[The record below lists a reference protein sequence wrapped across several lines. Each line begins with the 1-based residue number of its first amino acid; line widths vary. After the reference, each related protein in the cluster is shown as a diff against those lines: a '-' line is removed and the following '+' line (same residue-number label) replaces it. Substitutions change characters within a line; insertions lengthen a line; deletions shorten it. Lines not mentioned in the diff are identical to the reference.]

1 MAAVLSKIND
11 TLYTWLL
18 IYLLAGSGIYFS
30 IRTRFVQ
37 MRRFRDALRCMM
49 EKKEGD
55 KGVSS
60 FQALMIATASRVGT
74 GNMAGVATAII
85 MGGPGAAFW
94 MWLMAILGS
103 SSAFVESTLA
113 QIYKKK
119 EGDSFKGGPAYYIE
133 RALHARWL
141 GIIFAIS
148 LIATFAFGFNGLQ
161 SYNIV
166 SAFGVY
172 VDIPGVMA
180 IVLANAFDF
189 RSIFGGFVG
198 SCMVMGIKRG
208 LFSNEAGM
216 GSAPNASASA
226 TVSHPAKQGLAQII
240 SVYIDT
246 LLICSTT
253 VFLIL
258 LTGDWS
264 DTGYSGIP
272 LLQQCVARV
281 IGPIG
286 IHFVTVI
293 VCLFAFTS
301 IIGNYFYAEANI
313 LFITKN
319 KTAMTVF
326 RIAAAVMVFIGAR
339 NSLSVAW
346 DLADITM
353 GLEAVVNIIAI
364 LLLGRIAFAAL
375 DDYDRVL
382 NINPNNVLAYFNRAA
397 VFMELGRFREA
408 MDDYSQAINLYPDFA
423 KAYMNRAYAK
433 SQLGQFTS
441 SKQDYDIAQRKIREY
456 QALTADSTGH
466 AAFADTARKYDRLLA
481 LDAEF
486 ARKDFDNE
494 LLQYRD
500 VDIRLK
506 PLYKVQPA
514 DSIRG
519 YSSIAR
525 KFDDALLDAFIA
537 SSPLAVKFASSA
549 KEGIRNGTR
558 VREDV
563 DRAVRVNRSSD
574 NLFAKA
580 LVEAEN
586 KQFNTALVCYDEAI
600 KTVGRDPV

>member
-1 MAAVLSKIND
+1 MDLASLLTQIDDV
-11 TLYTWLL
+11 LYTWLL

-37 MRRFRDALRCMM
+37 IRRFKDAMNCML
-49 EKKEGD
+49 EKKDGD

-74 GNMAGVATAII
+74 GNMAGVAMAII
-85 MGGPGAAFW
+85 FGGPGAAFW

-103 SSAFVESTLA
+103 ASAFIESTLA

-161 SYNIV
+161 AYNIV
-166 SAFGVY
+166 SAFDVY
-172 VDIPGVMA
+172 VEDLQSSILPTVIGVILALAALIIFFSGDIIGKISSVLVPVMA
-180 IVLANAFDF
+180 GLYILIGLFVIITNITRLPGIFAIIMRDALNFKA
-189 RSIFGGFVG
+189 IFGGFTG
-198 SCMVMGIKRG
+198 SCMVLGIKRG

-258 LTGDWS
+258 LTGDWADS
-264 DTGYSGIP
+264 GYSGIP

-286 IHFVTVI
+286 IHFVTII

-319 KTAMTVF
+319 KMVMTIF
-326 RIAAAVMVFIGAR
+326 RIAAAIMVFIGAG
-339 NSLSVAW
+339 NSLDVAW
-346 DLADITM
+346 SLADITM

-375 DDYDRVL
+375 DDY
-382 NINPNNVLAYFNRAA
+382 
-397 VFMELGRFREA
+397 EKQKEA
-408 MDDYSQAINLYPDFA
+408 GL
-423 KAYMNRAYAK
+423 
-433 SQLGQFTS
+433 
-441 SKQDYDIAQRKIREY
+441 
-456 QALTADSTGH
+456 
-466 AAFADTARKYDRLLA
+466 
-481 LDAEF
+481 
-486 ARKDFDNE
+486 
-494 LLQYRD
+494 
-500 VDIRLK
+500 
-506 PLYKVQPA
+506 
-514 DSIRG
+514 
-519 YSSIAR
+519 
-525 KFDDALLDAFIA
+525 
-537 SSPLAVKFASSA
+537 
-549 KEGIRNGTR
+549 
-558 VREDV
+558 
-563 DRAVRVNRSSD
+563 
-574 NLFAKA
+574 
-580 LVEAEN
+580 
-586 KQFNTALVCYDEAI
+586 
-600 KTVGRDPV
+600 DPVFHESNIGLHDTDVWKDPR

>member
-1 MAAVLSKIND
+1 MDLASILTKID
-11 TLYTWLL
+11 DLLYTWLL

-37 MRRFRDALRCMM
+37 IRRFKDAMNCML
-49 EKKEGD
+49 EKKDGD

-74 GNMAGVATAII
+74 GNMAGVAMAII
-85 MGGPGAAFW
+85 FGGPGAAFW

-103 SSAFVESTLA
+103 ASAFIESTLA

-119 EGDSFKGGPAYYIE
+119 EGASFKGGPAYYIE

-161 SYNIV
+161 AYNIV
-166 SAFGVY
+166 SAFDVY
-172 VDIPGVMA
+172 VEDLQSSILPTVIGVILALAALIIFFSGDIIGKISSVLVPVMAGLYILIGLFVIITNITRLPGVFA
-180 IVLANAFDF
+180 IIMRDALNFKA
-189 RSIFGGFVG
+189 IFGGFTG
-198 SCMVMGIKRG
+198 SCMVLGIKRG

-258 LTGDWS
+258 LTGDWADS
-264 DTGYSGIP
+264 GYSGIP

-319 KTAMTVF
+319 KMVMTIF
-326 RIAAAVMVFIGAR
+326 RIAAAIMVFIGAG
-339 NSLSVAW
+339 NSLDVAW
-346 DLADITM
+346 SLADITM
-353 GLEAVVNIIAI
+353 GLEAIVNIIAI
-364 LLLGRIAFAAL
+364 LLLGRIALAAL
-375 DDYDRVL
+375 DDYEKQK
-382 NINPNNVLAYFNRAA
+382 AA
-397 VFMELGRFREA
+397 GL
-408 MDDYSQAINLYPDFA
+408 
-423 KAYMNRAYAK
+423 
-433 SQLGQFTS
+433 
-441 SKQDYDIAQRKIREY
+441 
-456 QALTADSTGH
+456 
-466 AAFADTARKYDRLLA
+466 
-481 LDAEF
+481 
-486 ARKDFDNE
+486 
-494 LLQYRD
+494 
-500 VDIRLK
+500 
-506 PLYKVQPA
+506 
-514 DSIRG
+514 
-519 YSSIAR
+519 
-525 KFDDALLDAFIA
+525 
-537 SSPLAVKFASSA
+537 
-549 KEGIRNGTR
+549 
-558 VREDV
+558 
-563 DRAVRVNRSSD
+563 
-574 NLFAKA
+574 
-580 LVEAEN
+580 
-586 KQFNTALVCYDEAI
+586 
-600 KTVGRDPV
+600 DPVFYESNIGLNDTDVWKDPR

>member
-1 MAAVLSKIND
+1 MNLTELLSRID
-11 TLYTWLL
+11 DAIYTWCL
-18 IYLLAGSGIYFS
+18 IYLLAGAGIFFT
-30 IRTRFVQ
+30 IKTGFVQ
-37 MRRFRDALRCMM
+37 IRLLKDAIQCMG
-49 EKKEGD
+49 EKKQTD

-85 MGGPGAAFW
+85 LGGPGAAFW

-103 SSAFVESTLA
+103 ASAFIESTLA

-161 SYNIV
+161 AYNIV
-166 SAFGVY
+166 SAFAVY
-172 VDIPGVMA
+172 TENMEASVLPTAIGIILAIAALYIFFAGDVIGKISSVLVPTMAGLYIAVGIFVIVTNITRIPGVLA
-180 IVLANAFDF
+180 IVMADAFNF
-189 RSIFGGFVG
+189 KSIFGGFTG
-198 SCMVMGIKRG
+198 SCMVLGIKRG

-258 LTGDWS
+258 LTGDWADS
-264 DTGYSGIP
+264 GYSGIP

-281 IGPIG
+281 IGPVG

-319 KTAMTVF
+319 PVVMTLF
-326 RIAAAVMVFIGAR
+326 RIAAAIMVFIGAG
-339 NSLSVAW
+339 NSLEVAW
-346 DLADITM
+346 SLADITM

-364 LLLGRIAFAAL
+364 LLLGNIAFKTL
-375 DDYDRVL
+375 DDYESQ
-382 NINPNNVLAYFNRAA
+382 
-397 VFMELGRFREA
+397 ME
-408 MDDYSQAINLYPDFA
+408 
-423 KAYMNRAYAK
+423 
-433 SQLGQFTS
+433 
-441 SKQDYDIAQRKIREY
+441 
-456 QALTADSTGH
+456 
-466 AAFADTARKYDRLLA
+466 
-481 LDAEF
+481 
-486 ARKDFDNE
+486 
-494 LLQYRD
+494 
-500 VDIRLK
+500 
-506 PLYKVQPA
+506 
-514 DSIRG
+514 RG
-519 YSSIAR
+519 
-525 KFDDALLDAFIA
+525 L
-537 SSPLAVKFASSA
+537 
-549 KEGIRNGTR
+549 
-558 VREDV
+558 
-563 DRAVRVNRSSD
+563 
-574 NLFAKA
+574 
-580 LVEAEN
+580 
-586 KQFNTALVCYDEAI
+586 
-600 KTVGRDPV
+600 DPVFHESNIGLDNTDVWKDEGHEETTVEFGDTGVVL

>member
-1 MAAVLSKIND
+1 MDLATLLVQID
-11 TLYTWLL
+11 DVLYTWLL

-37 MRRFRDALRCMM
+37 IRRFKDAMNCMM

-85 MGGPGAAFW
+85 LGGPGAAFW
-94 MWLMAILGS
+94 MWLMAVLGS
-103 SSAFVESTLA
+103 ASAFVESTLA

-161 SYNIV
+161 AYNIV
-166 SAFGVY
+166 SAFDVY
-172 VDIPGVMA
+172 VEALAASIVPTVIGVILAVCALIIFFAGDLIGRISSVLVPVMA
-180 IVLANAFDF
+180 GLYILIGVFVIITNITRIPAVLGIILADAFDF
-189 RSIFGGFVG
+189 KAIFGGFTG
-198 SCMVMGIKRG
+198 SCMVLGIKRG

-258 LTGDWS
+258 LTGDWAFS
-264 DTGYSGIP
+264 GYSGIP

-319 KTAMTVF
+319 KTVMTLF
-326 RIAAAVMVFIGAR
+326 RIAAAIMVFIGAG
-339 NSLSVAW
+339 NSLDVAW
-346 DLADITM
+346 SLADITM

-364 LLLGRIAFAAL
+364 VLLGRIAFAAL
-375 DDYDRVL
+375 DDY
-382 NINPNNVLAYFNRAA
+382 
-397 VFMELGRFREA
+397 EK
-408 MDDYSQAINLYPDFA
+408 QK
-423 KAYMNRAYAK
+423 KAG
-433 SQLGQFTS
+433 L
-441 SKQDYDIAQRKIREY
+441 
-456 QALTADSTGH
+456 
-466 AAFADTARKYDRLLA
+466 
-481 LDAEF
+481 
-486 ARKDFDNE
+486 
-494 LLQYRD
+494 
-500 VDIRLK
+500 
-506 PLYKVQPA
+506 
-514 DSIRG
+514 
-519 YSSIAR
+519 
-525 KFDDALLDAFIA
+525 
-537 SSPLAVKFASSA
+537 
-549 KEGIRNGTR
+549 
-558 VREDV
+558 
-563 DRAVRVNRSSD
+563 
-574 NLFAKA
+574 
-580 LVEAEN
+580 
-586 KQFNTALVCYDEAI
+586 
-600 KTVGRDPV
+600 DPVFYEGSIGLNDTDVWKEKRQ

>member
-1 MAAVLSKIND
+1 MDLASLLTQID
-11 TLYTWLL
+11 DILYTWLL

-37 MRRFRDALRCMM
+37 IRRFKDAMNCML
-49 EKKEGD
+49 EKKDGD

-74 GNMAGVATAII
+74 GNMAGVAMAII
-85 MGGPGAAFW
+85 FGGPGAAFW

-103 SSAFVESTLA
+103 ASAFIESTLA

-119 EGDSFKGGPAYYIE
+119 EGESFKGGPAYYIE

-161 SYNIV
+161 AYNIV
-166 SAFGVY
+166 SAFDVY
-172 VDIPGVMA
+172 VEDLQSSILPTVIGVILALAALIIFFSGDIIGKISSVLVPVMA
-180 IVLANAFDF
+180 GLYILIGLFVIITNITRLPGILAIIMRNAFDF
-189 RSIFGGFVG
+189 KAIFGGFTG
-198 SCMVMGIKRG
+198 SCMVLGIKRG

-264 DTGYSGIP
+264 ESGYSGIP

-286 IHFVTVI
+286 IHFVTFI

-319 KTAMTVF
+319 KMVMTIF
-326 RIAAAVMVFIGAR
+326 RIAAAIMVFIGAG
-339 NSLSVAW
+339 NSLDVAW
-346 DLADITM
+346 SLADITM

-375 DDYDRVL
+375 DDY
-382 NINPNNVLAYFNRAA
+382 
-397 VFMELGRFREA
+397 EKQKEA
-408 MDDYSQAINLYPDFA
+408 GL
-423 KAYMNRAYAK
+423 
-433 SQLGQFTS
+433 
-441 SKQDYDIAQRKIREY
+441 
-456 QALTADSTGH
+456 
-466 AAFADTARKYDRLLA
+466 
-481 LDAEF
+481 
-486 ARKDFDNE
+486 
-494 LLQYRD
+494 
-500 VDIRLK
+500 
-506 PLYKVQPA
+506 
-514 DSIRG
+514 
-519 YSSIAR
+519 
-525 KFDDALLDAFIA
+525 
-537 SSPLAVKFASSA
+537 
-549 KEGIRNGTR
+549 
-558 VREDV
+558 
-563 DRAVRVNRSSD
+563 
-574 NLFAKA
+574 
-580 LVEAEN
+580 
-586 KQFNTALVCYDEAI
+586 
-600 KTVGRDPV
+600 DPVFHESNIGLHDTDVWKDPR

>member
-1 MAAVLSKIND
+1 MDLATMLVKID
-11 TLYTWLL
+11 DVLYTWLL

-37 MRRFRDALRCMM
+37 IRRFKDALNCMM

-94 MWLMAILGS
+94 MWLMAVLGS
-103 SSAFVESTLA
+103 ASAFIESTLA

-119 EGDSFKGGPAYYIE
+119 EGDTFKGGPAYYIE

-161 SYNIV
+161 AYNIV
-166 SAFGVY
+166 SAFDVY
-172 VDIPGVMA
+172 VEDLSASIVPTVIGVILAVCALVIFFAGDVIGKISSVLVPVMA
-180 IVLANAFDF
+180 GLYILIGIFVIITNITRIPSVLGIILADAFDF
-189 RSIFGGFVG
+189 KAVFGGFTG
-198 SCMVMGIKRG
+198 SCMVLGIKRG

-264 DTGYSGIP
+264 DGKYSGIP

-281 IGPIG
+281 IGPVG

-319 KTAMTVF
+319 KTAMIIF
-326 RIAAAVMVFIGAR
+326 RIAAAVMVFIGAG
-339 NSLSVAW
+339 NSLDIAW
-346 DLADITM
+346 SLADITM

-364 LLLGRIAFAAL
+364 VLLGRIAFAAL
-375 DDYDRVL
+375 DDY
-382 NINPNNVLAYFNRAA
+382 
-397 VFMELGRFREA
+397 EK
-408 MDDYSQAINLYPDFA
+408 Q
-423 KAYMNRAYAK
+423 K
-433 SQLGQFTS
+433 S
-441 SKQDYDIAQRKIREY
+441 
-456 QALTADSTGH
+456 
-466 AAFADTARKYDRLLA
+466 
-481 LDAEF
+481 
-486 ARKDFDNE
+486 
-494 LLQYRD
+494 
-500 VDIRLK
+500 
-506 PLYKVQPA
+506 
-514 DSIRG
+514 
-519 YSSIAR
+519 
-525 KFDDALLDAFIA
+525 
-537 SSPLAVKFASSA
+537 
-549 KEGIRNGTR
+549 EG
-558 VREDV
+558 
-563 DRAVRVNRSSD
+563 
-574 NLFAKA
+574 L
-580 LVEAEN
+580 
-586 KQFNTALVCYDEAI
+586 
-600 KTVGRDPV
+600 DPVFYEGSIGLNDTDVWKDK

>member
-1 MAAVLSKIND
+1 MDFASILTQIDDV
-11 TLYTWLL
+11 LYTWLL

-30 IRTRFVQ
+30 VRTRFVQ
-37 MRRFRDALRCMM
+37 IRRFRDALTCMM

-85 MGGPGAAFW
+85 LGGPGAAFW
-94 MWLMAILGS
+94 MWLMAVLGS
-103 SSAFVESTLA
+103 ASAFVESTLA

-172 VDIPGVMA
+172 VPDLEHSILPTVIGIILAVFSCIIFFAGDFIGKISSVLVPLMAGLYILIGIFVILTNITRLPGVLA
-180 IVLANAFDF
+180 IVMADAFNF
-189 RSIFGGFVG
+189 KSIFGGFTG
-198 SCMVMGIKRG
+198 SCMVLGIKRG

-258 LTGDWS
+258 LTGDWA

-281 IGPIG
+281 IGPVG

-319 KTAMTVF
+319 KTVMTIF
-326 RIAAAVMVFIGAR
+326 RICAAVMVFIGAG
-339 NSLSVAW
+339 NSLDVAW
-346 DLADITM
+346 SLADITM

-375 DDYDRVL
+375 DDYEKQK
-382 NINPNNVLAYFNRAA
+382 AA
-397 VFMELGRFREA
+397 
-408 MDDYSQAINLYPDFA
+408 
-423 KAYMNRAYAK
+423 
-433 SQLGQFTS
+433 
-441 SKQDYDIAQRKIREY
+441 
-456 QALTADSTGH
+456 
-466 AAFADTARKYDRLLA
+466 
-481 LDAEF
+481 
-486 ARKDFDNE
+486 
-494 LLQYRD
+494 
-500 VDIRLK
+500 
-506 PLYKVQPA
+506 
-514 DSIRG
+514 
-519 YSSIAR
+519 
-525 KFDDALLDAFIA
+525 
-537 SSPLAVKFASSA
+537 
-549 KEGIRNGTR
+549 
-558 VREDV
+558 
-563 DRAVRVNRSSD
+563 
-574 NLFAKA
+574 
-580 LVEAEN
+580 
-586 KQFNTALVCYDEAI
+586 
-600 KTVGRDPV
+600 GRDPVFHESNIGLNDTDVWK

>member
-1 MAAVLSKIND
+1 MDLASLLTQID
-11 TLYTWLL
+11 DILYTWLL

-37 MRRFRDALRCMM
+37 IRRFKDAMNCML
-49 EKKEGD
+49 EKKDGD

-74 GNMAGVATAII
+74 GNMAGVAMAII
-85 MGGPGAAFW
+85 FGGPGAAFW
-94 MWLMAILGS
+94 MWLMAVLGS
-103 SSAFVESTLA
+103 ASAFIESTLA

-161 SYNIV
+161 AYNIV
-166 SAFGVY
+166 SAFDVY
-172 VDIPGVMA
+172 VEDLQSSILPTVIGVILALAALIIFFSGDIIGKISSVLVPVMA
-180 IVLANAFDF
+180 GLYILIGLFVIITNITRLPGIFAIIMRDALNFKA
-189 RSIFGGFVG
+189 IFGGFTG
-198 SCMVMGIKRG
+198 SCMVLGIKRG

-264 DTGYSGIP
+264 ESGYSGIP

-286 IHFVTVI
+286 IHFVTFI

-319 KTAMTVF
+319 KMVMTIF
-326 RIAAAVMVFIGAR
+326 RIAAAIMVFIGAG
-339 NSLSVAW
+339 NSLDVAW
-346 DLADITM
+346 SLADITM

-375 DDYDRVL
+375 DDY
-382 NINPNNVLAYFNRAA
+382 
-397 VFMELGRFREA
+397 EKQKEA
-408 MDDYSQAINLYPDFA
+408 GL
-423 KAYMNRAYAK
+423 
-433 SQLGQFTS
+433 
-441 SKQDYDIAQRKIREY
+441 
-456 QALTADSTGH
+456 
-466 AAFADTARKYDRLLA
+466 
-481 LDAEF
+481 
-486 ARKDFDNE
+486 
-494 LLQYRD
+494 
-500 VDIRLK
+500 
-506 PLYKVQPA
+506 
-514 DSIRG
+514 
-519 YSSIAR
+519 
-525 KFDDALLDAFIA
+525 
-537 SSPLAVKFASSA
+537 
-549 KEGIRNGTR
+549 
-558 VREDV
+558 
-563 DRAVRVNRSSD
+563 
-574 NLFAKA
+574 
-580 LVEAEN
+580 
-586 KQFNTALVCYDEAI
+586 
-600 KTVGRDPV
+600 DPVFHESNIGLHDTDVWKDPR

>member
-1 MAAVLSKIND
+1 MDLASLLTQID
-11 TLYTWLL
+11 DILYTWLL

-37 MRRFRDALRCMM
+37 IRRFKDAMNCML
-49 EKKEGD
+49 EKKDGD

-74 GNMAGVATAII
+74 GNMAGVAMAII
-85 MGGPGAAFW
+85 FGGPGAAFW
-94 MWLMAILGS
+94 MWLMALLGS
-103 SSAFVESTLA
+103 ASAFIESTLA

-119 EGDSFKGGPAYYIE
+119 EGASFKGGPAYYIE

-161 SYNIV
+161 AYNIV
-166 SAFGVY
+166 SAFDVY
-172 VDIPGVMA
+172 VEDLQSSILPTVIGVILALAALIIFFSGDIIGKISSVLVPVMAGLYILIGLFVIITNITRLPGVFA
-180 IVLANAFDF
+180 IIMRDALNFKA
-189 RSIFGGFVG
+189 IFGGFTG
-198 SCMVMGIKRG
+198 SCMVLGIKRG

-258 LTGDWS
+258 LTGDWADS
-264 DTGYSGIP
+264 GYSGIP

-319 KTAMTVF
+319 KMVMTIF
-326 RIAAAVMVFIGAR
+326 RIAAAIMVFIGAG
-339 NSLSVAW
+339 NSLDVAW
-346 DLADITM
+346 SLADITM

-375 DDYDRVL
+375 DDY
-382 NINPNNVLAYFNRAA
+382 
-397 VFMELGRFREA
+397 EKQKEA
-408 MDDYSQAINLYPDFA
+408 GL
-423 KAYMNRAYAK
+423 
-433 SQLGQFTS
+433 
-441 SKQDYDIAQRKIREY
+441 
-456 QALTADSTGH
+456 
-466 AAFADTARKYDRLLA
+466 
-481 LDAEF
+481 
-486 ARKDFDNE
+486 
-494 LLQYRD
+494 
-500 VDIRLK
+500 
-506 PLYKVQPA
+506 
-514 DSIRG
+514 
-519 YSSIAR
+519 
-525 KFDDALLDAFIA
+525 
-537 SSPLAVKFASSA
+537 
-549 KEGIRNGTR
+549 
-558 VREDV
+558 
-563 DRAVRVNRSSD
+563 
-574 NLFAKA
+574 
-580 LVEAEN
+580 
-586 KQFNTALVCYDEAI
+586 
-600 KTVGRDPV
+600 DPVFHESNIGLHDTDVWKDPR

>member
-1 MAAVLSKIND
+1 MDLASLLTQID
-11 TLYTWLL
+11 DILYTWLL

-37 MRRFRDALRCMM
+37 IRRFKDAMNCML
-49 EKKEGD
+49 EKKDGD

-74 GNMAGVATAII
+74 GNMAGVAMAII
-85 MGGPGAAFW
+85 FGGPGAAFW
-94 MWLMAILGS
+94 MWLMAVLGS
-103 SSAFVESTLA
+103 ASAFIESTLA

-161 SYNIV
+161 AYNIV
-166 SAFGVY
+166 SAFDVY
-172 VDIPGVMA
+172 VEDLQSSILPTVIGVILALAALIIFFSGDIIGKISSVLVPVMA
-180 IVLANAFDF
+180 GLYILIGLFVIITNITRLPGILAIIMRNAFDF
-189 RSIFGGFVG
+189 KAIFGGFTG
-198 SCMVMGIKRG
+198 SCMVLGIKRG

-264 DTGYSGIP
+264 ESGYSGIP

-286 IHFVTVI
+286 IHFVTFI

-319 KTAMTVF
+319 KTVMTIF
-326 RIAAAVMVFIGAR
+326 RIAAAIMVFIGAG
-339 NSLSVAW
+339 NSLDVAW
-346 DLADITM
+346 SLADITM

-375 DDYDRVL
+375 DDY
-382 NINPNNVLAYFNRAA
+382 
-397 VFMELGRFREA
+397 EKQKEA
-408 MDDYSQAINLYPDFA
+408 GL
-423 KAYMNRAYAK
+423 
-433 SQLGQFTS
+433 
-441 SKQDYDIAQRKIREY
+441 
-456 QALTADSTGH
+456 
-466 AAFADTARKYDRLLA
+466 
-481 LDAEF
+481 
-486 ARKDFDNE
+486 
-494 LLQYRD
+494 
-500 VDIRLK
+500 
-506 PLYKVQPA
+506 
-514 DSIRG
+514 
-519 YSSIAR
+519 
-525 KFDDALLDAFIA
+525 
-537 SSPLAVKFASSA
+537 
-549 KEGIRNGTR
+549 
-558 VREDV
+558 
-563 DRAVRVNRSSD
+563 
-574 NLFAKA
+574 
-580 LVEAEN
+580 
-586 KQFNTALVCYDEAI
+586 
-600 KTVGRDPV
+600 DPVFHESNIGLHDTDVWKDPR

>member
-1 MAAVLSKIND
+1 MDLATLLVQID
-11 TLYTWLL
+11 DVLYTWLL

-37 MRRFRDALRCMM
+37 IRRFKDAMNCMM

-94 MWLMAILGS
+94 MWLMAVLGS
-103 SSAFVESTLA
+103 ASAFVESTLA

-161 SYNIV
+161 AYNIV
-166 SAFGVY
+166 SAFEVY
-172 VDIPGVMA
+172 VGNLQESILPTVIGVILAVCALVIFFAGDIIGKISSVLVPVMA
-180 IVLANAFDF
+180 GLYILIGVFVIITNITRIPSVLALILADAFDF
-189 RSIFGGFVG
+189 KAVFGGFTG
-198 SCMVMGIKRG
+198 SCMVLGIKRG

-258 LTGDWS
+258 LTGDWAFS
-264 DTGYSGIP
+264 GYSGIP

-319 KTAMTVF
+319 KTAMTIF
-326 RIAAAVMVFIGAR
+326 RIAAAIMVFIGAG
-339 NSLSVAW
+339 NSLDVAW
-346 DLADITM
+346 SLADITM

-364 LLLGRIAFAAL
+364 VLLGRIAFAAL
-375 DDYDRVL
+375 DDY
-382 NINPNNVLAYFNRAA
+382 
-397 VFMELGRFREA
+397 EK
-408 MDDYSQAINLYPDFA
+408 QK
-423 KAYMNRAYAK
+423 KAG
-433 SQLGQFTS
+433 L
-441 SKQDYDIAQRKIREY
+441 
-456 QALTADSTGH
+456 
-466 AAFADTARKYDRLLA
+466 
-481 LDAEF
+481 
-486 ARKDFDNE
+486 
-494 LLQYRD
+494 
-500 VDIRLK
+500 
-506 PLYKVQPA
+506 
-514 DSIRG
+514 
-519 YSSIAR
+519 
-525 KFDDALLDAFIA
+525 
-537 SSPLAVKFASSA
+537 
-549 KEGIRNGTR
+549 
-558 VREDV
+558 
-563 DRAVRVNRSSD
+563 
-574 NLFAKA
+574 
-580 LVEAEN
+580 
-586 KQFNTALVCYDEAI
+586 
-600 KTVGRDPV
+600 DPVFYEGSIGINDTDVWKESGLIPDTSPAGQPGPRL

>member
-1 MAAVLSKIND
+1 MDLASLLTQID
-11 TLYTWLL
+11 DILYTWLL

-37 MRRFRDALRCMM
+37 IRRFKDAMNCML
-49 EKKEGD
+49 EKKDGD

-74 GNMAGVATAII
+74 GNMAGVAMAII
-85 MGGPGAAFW
+85 FGGPGAAFW

-103 SSAFVESTLA
+103 ASAFIESTLA

-161 SYNIV
+161 AYNIV
-166 SAFGVY
+166 SAFDVY
-172 VDIPGVMA
+172 VEDLQSSILPTVIGVILALAALIIFFSGDIIGKISSVLVPVMAGLYILIGLFVIITNITRLPGVFA
-180 IVLANAFDF
+180 IIMRDALNFKA
-189 RSIFGGFVG
+189 IFGGFTG
-198 SCMVMGIKRG
+198 SCMVLGIKRG

-264 DTGYSGIP
+264 ESGYSGIP

-319 KTAMTVF
+319 KMVMTIF
-326 RIAAAVMVFIGAR
+326 RIAAAIMVFIGAG
-339 NSLSVAW
+339 NSLDVAW
-346 DLADITM
+346 SLADITM

-375 DDYDRVL
+375 DDY
-382 NINPNNVLAYFNRAA
+382 
-397 VFMELGRFREA
+397 EKQKEA
-408 MDDYSQAINLYPDFA
+408 GL
-423 KAYMNRAYAK
+423 
-433 SQLGQFTS
+433 
-441 SKQDYDIAQRKIREY
+441 
-456 QALTADSTGH
+456 
-466 AAFADTARKYDRLLA
+466 
-481 LDAEF
+481 
-486 ARKDFDNE
+486 
-494 LLQYRD
+494 
-500 VDIRLK
+500 
-506 PLYKVQPA
+506 
-514 DSIRG
+514 
-519 YSSIAR
+519 
-525 KFDDALLDAFIA
+525 
-537 SSPLAVKFASSA
+537 
-549 KEGIRNGTR
+549 
-558 VREDV
+558 
-563 DRAVRVNRSSD
+563 
-574 NLFAKA
+574 
-580 LVEAEN
+580 
-586 KQFNTALVCYDEAI
+586 
-600 KTVGRDPV
+600 DPVFHESNIGLHDTDVWKDPR

>member
-1 MAAVLSKIND
+1 MGLENTLVTID
-11 TLYTWLL
+11 DVLYTWLL

-30 IRTRFVQ
+30 VRTRFVQ
-37 MRRFRDALRCMM
+37 VRRFKDALACMM

-85 MGGPGAAFW
+85 LGGPGAAFW
-94 MWLMAILGS
+94 MWLMAVLGS
-103 SSAFVESTLA
+103 ASAFVESTLA

-148 LIATFAFGFNGLQ
+148 LIATFAIGFNGLQ

-172 VDIPGVMA
+172 VEDLESSILPTVIGLILALAALFIFFAGDVIGKISSVLVPLMAGLYILIGFFVILTNITKVPGVLA
-180 IVLANAFDF
+180 IVMQDAFNF
-189 RSIFGGFVG
+189 KSIFGGFTG
-198 SCMVMGIKRG
+198 SCMVLGIKRG

-264 DTGYSGIP
+264 GSEYSGIP

-281 IGPIG
+281 IGPVG

-313 LFITKN
+313 LFITKS
-319 KTAMTVF
+319 KAAMVIF
-326 RIAAAVMVFIGAR
+326 RIAAAVMVFIGAG
-339 NSLSVAW
+339 NSLDVAW
-346 DLADITM
+346 SLADITM

-364 LLLGRIAFAAL
+364 LLLGRIAFNAL
-375 DDYDRVL
+375 DDYEKQ
-382 NINPNNVLAYFNRAA
+382 RA
-397 VFMELGRFREA
+397 M
-408 MDDYSQAINLYPDFA
+408 
-423 KAYMNRAYAK
+423 
-433 SQLGQFTS
+433 
-441 SKQDYDIAQRKIREY
+441 
-456 QALTADSTGH
+456 
-466 AAFADTARKYDRLLA
+466 
-481 LDAEF
+481 
-486 ARKDFDNE
+486 
-494 LLQYRD
+494 
-500 VDIRLK
+500 
-506 PLYKVQPA
+506 
-514 DSIRG
+514 
-519 YSSIAR
+519 
-525 KFDDALLDAFIA
+525 
-537 SSPLAVKFASSA
+537 
-549 KEGIRNGTR
+549 GI
-558 VREDV
+558 
-563 DRAVRVNRSSD
+563 
-574 NLFAKA
+574 
-580 LVEAEN
+580 
-586 KQFNTALVCYDEAI
+586 
-600 KTVGRDPV
+600 DPVFHESNIGLTDTDVWK

>member
-1 MAAVLSKIND
+1 MDLASLLTQID
-11 TLYTWLL
+11 DILYTWLL

-37 MRRFRDALRCMM
+37 IRRFKDAMNCML
-49 EKKEGD
+49 EKKDGD

-74 GNMAGVATAII
+74 GNMAGVAMAII
-85 MGGPGAAFW
+85 FGGPGAAFW

-103 SSAFVESTLA
+103 ASAFIESTLA

-119 EGDSFKGGPAYYIE
+119 EGESFKGGPAYYIE

-161 SYNIV
+161 AYNIV
-166 SAFGVY
+166 SAFDVY
-172 VDIPGVMA
+172 VEDLQSSILPTVIGVILALAALIIFFSGDIIGKISSVLVPVMA
-180 IVLANAFDF
+180 GLYILIGLFVIITNITRLPGILAIIMRNAFDF
-189 RSIFGGFVG
+189 KAIFGGFTG
-198 SCMVMGIKRG
+198 SCMVLGIKRG

-264 DTGYSGIP
+264 ESGYSGIP

-286 IHFVTVI
+286 IHFVTFI

-319 KTAMTVF
+319 KMVMTIF
-326 RIAAAVMVFIGAR
+326 RIAAAIMVFIGAGK
-339 NSLSVAW
+339 S
-346 DLADITM
+346 LADITM

-375 DDYDRVL
+375 DDY
-382 NINPNNVLAYFNRAA
+382 
-397 VFMELGRFREA
+397 EKQKEA
-408 MDDYSQAINLYPDFA
+408 GL
-423 KAYMNRAYAK
+423 
-433 SQLGQFTS
+433 
-441 SKQDYDIAQRKIREY
+441 
-456 QALTADSTGH
+456 
-466 AAFADTARKYDRLLA
+466 
-481 LDAEF
+481 
-486 ARKDFDNE
+486 
-494 LLQYRD
+494 
-500 VDIRLK
+500 
-506 PLYKVQPA
+506 
-514 DSIRG
+514 
-519 YSSIAR
+519 
-525 KFDDALLDAFIA
+525 
-537 SSPLAVKFASSA
+537 
-549 KEGIRNGTR
+549 
-558 VREDV
+558 
-563 DRAVRVNRSSD
+563 
-574 NLFAKA
+574 
-580 LVEAEN
+580 
-586 KQFNTALVCYDEAI
+586 
-600 KTVGRDPV
+600 DPVFHESNIGLHDTDVWKDPR

>member
-1 MAAVLSKIND
+1 MDLASLLTQIDDV
-11 TLYTWLL
+11 LYTWLL

-37 MRRFRDALRCMM
+37 IRRFKDAMNCML
-49 EKKEGD
+49 EKKDGD

-74 GNMAGVATAII
+74 GNMAGVAMAII
-85 MGGPGAAFW
+85 FGGPGAAFW
-94 MWLMAILGS
+94 MWLMAVLGS
-103 SSAFVESTLA
+103 ASAFIESTLA

-119 EGDSFKGGPAYYIE
+119 EGASFKGGPAYYIE

-161 SYNIV
+161 AYNIV
-166 SAFGVY
+166 SAFDVY
-172 VDIPGVMA
+172 VEDLQSSILPTVIGVILALAALIIFFSGDIIGKISSVLVPVMAGLYILIGLFVIITNITRLPGVFA
-180 IVLANAFDF
+180 IIMRDALNFKA
-189 RSIFGGFVG
+189 IFGGFTG
-198 SCMVMGIKRG
+198 SCMVLGIKRG

-264 DTGYSGIP
+264 ESGYSGIP

-286 IHFVTVI
+286 IHFVTFI

-319 KTAMTVF
+319 KTVMTIF
-326 RIAAAVMVFIGAR
+326 RIAAAIMVFIGAG
-339 NSLSVAW
+339 NSLDVAW
-346 DLADITM
+346 SLADITM

-364 LLLGRIAFAAL
+364 LLLGRIAFVAL
-375 DDYDRVL
+375 DDY
-382 NINPNNVLAYFNRAA
+382 
-397 VFMELGRFREA
+397 EKQKEA
-408 MDDYSQAINLYPDFA
+408 GL
-423 KAYMNRAYAK
+423 
-433 SQLGQFTS
+433 
-441 SKQDYDIAQRKIREY
+441 
-456 QALTADSTGH
+456 
-466 AAFADTARKYDRLLA
+466 
-481 LDAEF
+481 
-486 ARKDFDNE
+486 
-494 LLQYRD
+494 
-500 VDIRLK
+500 
-506 PLYKVQPA
+506 
-514 DSIRG
+514 
-519 YSSIAR
+519 
-525 KFDDALLDAFIA
+525 
-537 SSPLAVKFASSA
+537 
-549 KEGIRNGTR
+549 
-558 VREDV
+558 
-563 DRAVRVNRSSD
+563 
-574 NLFAKA
+574 
-580 LVEAEN
+580 
-586 KQFNTALVCYDEAI
+586 
-600 KTVGRDPV
+600 DPVFHESNIGLHDTDVWKDPR

>member
-1 MAAVLSKIND
+1 MDLATMLVKID
-11 TLYTWLL
+11 DVLYTWLL

-37 MRRFRDALRCMM
+37 IRRFKDALNCMM

-94 MWLMAILGS
+94 MWLMAVLGS
-103 SSAFVESTLA
+103 ASAFVESTLA

-161 SYNIV
+161 AYNIV
-166 SAFGVY
+166 SAFEVY
-172 VDIPGVMA
+172 VGNLQESILPTVIGVILAVCALVIFFAGDIIGKISSVLVPVMA
-180 IVLANAFDF
+180 GLYILIGVFVIITNITRIPSVLALILADAFDF
-189 RSIFGGFVG
+189 KAVFGGFTG
-198 SCMVMGIKRG
+198 SCMVLGIKRG

-258 LTGDWS
+258 LTGDWAFS
-264 DTGYSGIP
+264 GYSGIP

-319 KTAMTVF
+319 KTAMTIF
-326 RIAAAVMVFIGAR
+326 RIAAAIMVFIGAG
-339 NSLSVAW
+339 NSLDVAW
-346 DLADITM
+346 SLADITM

-364 LLLGRIAFAAL
+364 VLLGRIAFAAL
-375 DDYDRVL
+375 DDY
-382 NINPNNVLAYFNRAA
+382 
-397 VFMELGRFREA
+397 EK
-408 MDDYSQAINLYPDFA
+408 QK
-423 KAYMNRAYAK
+423 KAG
-433 SQLGQFTS
+433 L
-441 SKQDYDIAQRKIREY
+441 
-456 QALTADSTGH
+456 
-466 AAFADTARKYDRLLA
+466 
-481 LDAEF
+481 
-486 ARKDFDNE
+486 
-494 LLQYRD
+494 
-500 VDIRLK
+500 
-506 PLYKVQPA
+506 
-514 DSIRG
+514 
-519 YSSIAR
+519 
-525 KFDDALLDAFIA
+525 
-537 SSPLAVKFASSA
+537 
-549 KEGIRNGTR
+549 
-558 VREDV
+558 
-563 DRAVRVNRSSD
+563 
-574 NLFAKA
+574 
-580 LVEAEN
+580 
-586 KQFNTALVCYDEAI
+586 
-600 KTVGRDPV
+600 DPVFYEGSIGINDTDVWKESGLTPDTSPAGQPGPRL